1 LKHPDTVL
9 LVFAKAPIAGE
20 VNTRLIPDLG
30 VDIATDLQVELIH
43 SRLNSFM
50 QSELCDL
57 QLWCSPDCD
66 HVFFESCKKQY
77 DISLHQQI
85 GGDLGERMSH
95 AIKASLENYK
105 YVVLI
110 GTDAPS
116 LDNLLIEQAIVSL
129 QGGSS
134 TVIVPAEDGGY
145 VLIGMSKHYKEI
157 FLSVP
162 WGTDR
167 VLKKTRGNI
176 IALGLKVNE
185 LPECWDIDRVEDYE
199 RYLKLKKSLST
210 DERR

>member
-1 LKHPDTVL
+1 MKYPDTVL
-9 LVFAKAPIAGE
+9 LVFAKAPVSGE

-30 VDIATDLQVELIH
+30 VDVATDLQVELIR
-43 SRLNSFM
+43 SRLKSFILGG
-50 QSELCDL
+50 LCDL
-57 QLWCSPDCD
+57 QLWCSPDIS
-66 HVFFESCKKQY
+66 HEFFSECKQQHNVPLY
-77 DISLHQQI
+77 DQV
-85 GGDLGERMSH
+85 GRDLGERMSH
-95 AIKASLENYK
+95 AIKASLKNYK
-105 YVVLI
+105 HVVLI

-129 QGGSS
+129 HDGSN

-145 VLIGMSKHYKEI
+145 VLVGMSKHYGEI

-185 LPECWDIDRVEDYE
+185 LAECWDIDRVEDYE
-199 RYLKLKKSLST
+199 RYLKLKKLYPQMT
-210 DERR
+210 Q